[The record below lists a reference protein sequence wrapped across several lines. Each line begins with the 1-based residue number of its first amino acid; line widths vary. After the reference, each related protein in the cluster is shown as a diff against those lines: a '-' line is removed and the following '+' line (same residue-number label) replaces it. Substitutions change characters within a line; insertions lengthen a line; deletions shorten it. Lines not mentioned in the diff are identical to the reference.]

1 MRREEG
7 AERWRSATAP
17 ARTAT
22 SAGSGRRQSRRLA
35 EVAARSGGV
44 HWRSE
49 GRTPAG
55 AWEEAVLSGR
65 PRSVEAERKG
75 EERPR
80 RTPLT
85 RRRVRSGGARW
96 RRTSRGRPRRRGWG
110 RQCRRGPVRQ
120 AVQRPV
126 GKPGDRAFG
135 GWPQLRLASGG
146 TVSSSSTGDSGDRRR
161 VQLGQRVLQPWRM
174 LMSSFVELDHMSSSM
189 TLTPLSSAL
198 MMGT

>member
-1 MRREEG
+1 VEEFTGAVKDALRRG
-7 AERWRSATAP
+7 R
-17 ARTAT
+17 
-22 SAGSGRRQSRRLA
+22 GRRQCCPGDRDRSRRSEKGRRGRGAASGA
-35 EVAARSGGV
+35 EEHVGEGHPGADPDGVVGGV
-44 HWRSE
+44 NAGVEQCGMQSRAT
-49 GRTPAG
+49 GG
-55 AWEEAVLSGR
+55 AW
-65 PRSVEAERKG
+65 
-75 EERPR
+75 
-80 RTPLT
+80 
-85 RRRVRSGGARW
+85 
-96 RRTSRGRPRRRGWG
+96 
-110 RQCRRGPVRQ
+110 
-120 AVQRPV
+120 PV

>member
-1 MRREEG
+1 VGGGSAVR
-7 AERWRSATAP
+7 ATAI
-17 ARTAT
+17 
-22 SAGSGRRQSRRLA
+22 GR
-35 EVAARSGGV
+35 
-44 HWRSE
+44 
-49 GRTPAG
+49 
-55 AWEEAVLSGR
+55 
-65 PRSVEAERKG
+65 
-75 EERPR
+75 
-80 RTPLT
+80 
-85 RRRVRSGGARW
+85 GGAKRGGEAAAHAIAAAPRPE
-96 RRTSRGRPRRRGWG
+96 RRSTLAKDIP
-110 RQCRRGPVRQ
+110 GPTPT
-120 AVQRPV
+120 AWLGASMPAWSSAACSPERPV